1 VSFAKEG
8 MIFIVIAALIAAG
21 GYALA
26 INRRSWP
33 LWLLAFVLTILAIW
47 VAYFF
52 RDPERIGARGKNL
65 VVAPADGRIVQI
77 AQVEEPAFLKS
88 PAIRV
93 SIFMNVFNVHVNRY
107 PVDGAVEYVHY
118 NKGKFLNAAADKASL
133 ENEQSSVGIRADGHR
148 LLVRQIAGLIA
159 RRIVTYSKT
168 GDQVRQGDRMGII
181 RFGSRVDVFVPVG
194 SRVSVQEG
202 ETTVAGVTVLGE
214 LPAP

>member
-1 VSFAKEG
+1 

-26 INRRSWP
+26 ISRRSWP

-52 RDPERIGARGKNL
+52 RDPERIGERGANL
-65 VVAPADGRIVQI
+65 VVAPADGRVVQI

-107 PVDGAVEYVHY
+107 PVDGTVEYVHY

-133 ENEQSSVGIRADGHR
+133 ENEQSSVGIRSDGKR

-159 RRIVTYSKT
+159 RRIVTYSRT
-168 GDQVRQGDRMGII
+168 GEQVKQGDRMGII

-194 SRVSVQEG
+194 SRVRVAEG
-202 ETTVAGVTVLGE
+202 ETTVAGVTILAE